1 VDTVTESATPVPPPL
16 AGVRVVDLTWVWA
29 GPYSVMQLAHLGA
42 DVVKIESSDRLDVTR
57 VLGPW
62 ADDEPGPDRSGY
74 FNQQNQGKQ
83 GILLNLKEE
92 AGRNVLRA
100 MIAGA
105 DIVIANL
112 RPGALDR
119 MGFSYDEVRRLNP
132 AIVAVSMT
140 GFGETGPERDR
151 MAYGSLIDALSGVAA
166 ANGAVGGG
174 PTDFPMSLPDPCAGI
189 HTTIA
194 TLAALYRA
202 QATGIGTQVA
212 VSMLEASVS
221 AFPWPILYR
230 SITGLEPPV
239 IGNRDD
245 LQAPHDTY
253 RCRGQYEWVAVAVET
268 DEQFVALA
276 RAVGQPELA
285 EHPRFATRTA
295 RQLHAD
301 ELDGVMSAW
310 TLEHEPEEA
319 AALLR
324 AAGVPAE
331 CVLHMNDLFE
341 SKPLLA
347 RRFFTELDHPAVG
360 VRQLAGTAWSA
371 SRSPMTATLP
381 APCLGQH
388 TRSVLARWLGMSDA
402 EIDALD
408 AAGILR

>member
-1 VDTVTESATPVPPPL
+1 
-16 AGVRVVDLTWVWA
+16 
-29 GPYSVMQLAHLGA
+29 MQLAHLGA
-42 DVVKIESSDRLDVTR
+42 DVVKIETSERLDVTR

-62 ADDEPGPDRSGY
+62 ADEQAAPDRSGY

-83 GILLNLKEE
+83 GMLLNLKEE

-119 MGFSYDEVRRLNP
+119 MGFSYELMRSLNP

-166 ANGAVGGG
+166 TNGPVGGG

-202 QATGIGTQVA
+202 QATGAGTRVE

-230 SITGLEPPV
+230 SVTGHEPPV

-245 LQAPHDTY
+245 LQAPHDVY
-253 RCRGQYEWVAVAVET
+253 RCRGAYEWVAVAVQT
-268 DEQFVALA
+268 DDQFAALA
-276 RAVGQPELA
+276 ATIGRPDLA
-285 EHPRFATRTA
+285 RHPRFATRSA

-301 ELDGVMSAW
+301 ELDRILSAW
-310 TLEHEPEEA
+310 TGEHEPEDA

-324 AAGVPAE
+324 SAGVPAE
-331 CVLHMNDLFE
+331 RVAHMNDLFE

-347 RRFFTELDHPAVG
+347 RRFFTELEHPAVG
-360 VRQLAGTAWSA
+360 VRQLAGTAWCA
-371 SRSPMTATLP
+371 SRSPMTATIA

-388 TRSVLARWLGMSDA
+388 TRAVLSRWLGMSDG